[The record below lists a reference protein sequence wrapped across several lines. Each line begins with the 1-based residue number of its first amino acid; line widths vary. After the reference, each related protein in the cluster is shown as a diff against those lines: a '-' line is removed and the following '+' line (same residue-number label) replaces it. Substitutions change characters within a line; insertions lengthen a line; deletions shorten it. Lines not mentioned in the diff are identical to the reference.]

1 MTADTSASGAAQ
13 IVTDAATEPALAQK
27 LAAEVLGTFILVLF
41 GCGAAVFGS
50 IWAAQEQS
58 RDSVAFITTVGLA
71 FGLAIVIAVYAF
83 GRISG
88 GHFNPA
94 VSVGA
99 ALSGR
104 IAWVTAGFYA
114 LAQIGG
120 AILGAFVLWV
130 FAHGYKGYD
139 STSIGLGQ
147 NHFGGTGGYAWW
159 AALVLEIV
167 LTAIFVYVIL
177 ATTDERNPYAES
189 APLAI
194 GLALTAIHFVAIPAD
209 GTSVNPARSIGPAL
223 FSGGHAIGQLWLFI
237 LAPLVGGA
245 IAGITYPLVFGRV
258 SDPVPGSGLL
268 LPAKSAAG
276 TTPEYAGWGQQGW
289 GGEAAQT
296 GAFTTGQ
303 YATGQYA
310 AQPGAQTGAQTGQAG
325 HTGQPG
331 QATAHAPADLPV
343 IEQDGWRW
351 DYAAQQWRPIEQ
363 PGAPAAE
370 PEGKTVIKHDPP
382 QA

>member
-1 MTADTSASGAAQ
+1 MTADTGANSAAAAAEA
-13 IVTDAATEPALAQK
+13 DAARSARENTSTTEPTLTQK
-27 LAAEVLGTFILVLF
+27 LAAEVLGTFILVVL
-41 GCGAAVFGS
+41 GCGAAVFAT
-50 IWAAQEQS
+50 IWAAQQQNS
-58 RDSVAFITTVGLA
+58 PDIAFITTVGLA
-71 FGLAIVIAVYAF
+71 FGVAIVVAVYAF

-99 ALSGR
+99 AISGR
-104 IAWVTAGFYA
+104 ISWATAGFYA
-114 LAQIGG
+114 IAQIVG
-120 AILGAFVLWV
+120 AIVGALALWV
-130 FAHGYKGYD
+130 FAHGFDGYK
-139 STSIGLGQ
+139 STQLGLGQ
-147 NHFGGTGGYAWW
+147 NHFGGQGGAHWW
-159 AALVLEIV
+159 AAFLLELV

-177 ATTDERNPYAES
+177 GTTDERNPYSES

-194 GLALTAIHFVAIPAD
+194 GLTLAAIHFVAIPVT

-237 LAPLVGGA
+237 LAPLVGGVV
-245 IAGITYPLVFGRV
+245 AGLTYPLVFGRT
-258 SDPVPGSGLL
+258 SDPVPGSGLI

-289 GGEAAQT
+289 GGAGGPGVPGGPQAQGTAYGVGQQQGAA
-296 GAFTTGQ
+296 TTTQ
-303 YATGQYA
+303 QI
-310 AQPGAQTGAQTGQAG
+310 PG
-325 HTGQPG
+325 
-331 QATAHAPADLPV
+331 DLPV

-363 PGAPAAE
+363 PGAATSE
-370 PEGKTVIKHDPP
+370 PDDQTTIRHQEPP